1 MFGIKHKTWTWIFKF
16 IFAGFLMFF
25 IYLLLLI
32 TWQYIPIKYD
42 VAFLNIKPEIEF
54 TWYKF
59 AFFTHVYTSWIVIV
73 VGFFQFWKF
82 LRSRFSDTHR
92 FFGKIYIFVILIFS
106 APSGLAMS
114 MVANGG
120 WISQV
125 AFVILTLL
133 WFYFT
138 YKAYHFARTKN
149 WDQHQKYMF
158 RSYALTLSAISL
170 RFIKYILA
178 NTLELPPMD
187 MYRIVSWAGW
197 GVNLVLVEWY
207 LLKSKKRII

>member
-1 MFGIKHKTWTWIFKF
+1 MDLLGINLKTWTWIFKF
-16 IFAGFLMFF
+16 IFAGFLVFF

-32 TWQYIPIKYD
+32 TWQYVPMRFD

-54 TWYKF
+54 TWYKI
-59 AFFTHVYTSWIVIV
+59 AFFTHVYSSWLVIV
-73 VGFFQFWKF
+73 LGFFQFWSWVRIQFNFIHK
-82 LRSRFSDTHR
+82 S
-92 FFGKIYIFVILIFS
+92 FGKIYVFTILIFS

-114 MVANGG
+114 FVANGG
-120 WISQV
+120 WISQS

-138 YKAYHFARTKN
+138 YIGYTSARNRN
-149 WDQHQKYMF
+149 WEKHEKYML
-158 RSYALTLSAISL
+158 RSYALTLSAVSL
-170 RFIKYILA
+170 RLFKYILA

-197 GVNLVLVEWY
+197 VINLFLVEIY
-207 LLKSKKRII
+207 IRKLK